1 MGKVQSIHLADKESA
16 PVHAVEEA
24 RAHAGK
30 GLEGDRYYSMT
41 GTFKKME
48 PKRQVTFI
56 EAEAFDA
63 LLRDYDIAMEPG
75 EARRNIVT
83 RGVAL
88 NHLVGREFT
97 VGEVRLRGL
106 KLCEPCSHMEK
117 LAGKPVREPLKHR
130 GGLRAEILTSGRI
143 KVGDVVDVADHA

>member
-1 MGKVQSIHLADKESA
+1 MGEVQSIHVADRESA
-16 PVHAVEEA
+16 PVRAVEEVT
-24 RAHAGK
+24 AHAGR
-30 GLEGDRYYSMT
+30 GLEGDRYHSMT

-48 PKRQVTFI
+48 PKRQVTLI

-63 LLRDYDIAMEPG
+63 LLRDYDIDMEPG

-97 VGEVRLRGL
+97 VGEVRMRGL

-117 LAGKPVREPLKHR
+117 LAGKPVRDPLKHR
-130 GGLRAEILTSGRI
+130 GGLRAEILTSGKI
-143 KVGDVVDVADHA
+143 KVGDVVDVPGHA

>member
-1 MGKVQSIHLADKESA
+1 MGTIQSIHLADEESA
-16 PVHAVEEA
+16 PVHAVEEVM
-24 RAHAGK
+24 AHAGR
-30 GLEGDRYYSMT
+30 GLEGDRYFSMT
-41 GTFKKME
+41 GTFKKLE
-48 PKRQVTFI
+48 PKRQVTLI

-63 LLRDYDIAMEPG
+63 LARDYHIEMEPG
-75 EARRNIVT
+75 QARRNLVT

-130 GGLRAEILTSGRI
+130 GGLRAEILTSGTIR
-143 KVGDVVDVADHA
+143 VGDTVAAPDHA